1 LKINIL
7 TFSFSKFLV
16 LLIIVFSQ
24 NILDSLI
31 KHYEKHDNYVLK
43 FEYVSKNK
51 NEIIFKNKGKIMY
64 SNKKFR
70 ITLDEIVFIYDGKD
84 YFNIVKE
91 NMEVNIMKNN
101 ELSSYLIPNNLS
113 KTIKKN
119 RNKIK
124 IKKTENFQISYTDD
138 NDNKYLLDIDNNYNI
153 LKIKQSLTESYS
165 NIIYFDKILF
175 DQNLDNSLFVF
186 NKSDYDGYYIN
197 EL

>member
-1 LKINIL
+1 M
-7 TFSFSKFLV
+7 TFSFSKFFV

-70 ITLDEIVFIYDGKD
+70 ITLDEIVFIYDGKN

-175 DQNLDNSLFVF
+175 NQNLDESLFVF
-186 NKSDYDGYYIN
+186 SKSDYDGYYIN

>member
-1 LKINIL
+1 M
-7 TFSFSKFLV
+7 TFSFSKFFV

-31 KHYEKHDNYVLK
+31 KHYEKHDNYVIK

-51 NEIIFKNKGKIMY
+51 NEIILKNKGKIMY

-70 ITLDEIVFIYDGKD
+70 ITLDEIVFIYDGKN

-138 NDNKYLLDIDNNYNI
+138 NDNKYLIDIDKNYNI
-153 LKIKQSLTESYS
+153 LKINQSITESYS

-175 DQNLDNSLFVF
+175 NQNLDESLFVF
-186 NKSDYDGYYIN
+186 SKSDYDGYYIN

>member
-1 LKINIL
+1 M
-7 TFSFSKFLV
+7 TFSFSKFFV

-31 KHYEKHDNYVLK
+31 KHYEKHDNYVIK

-51 NEIIFKNKGKIMY
+51 NEIILKNKGKIMY

>member
-1 LKINIL
+1 M

-138 NDNKYLLDIDNNYNI
+138 NDNKYLIDIDKNYNI
-153 LKIKQSLTESYS
+153 LKINQSLTESYS

-175 DQNLDNSLFVF
+175 NQNLDESLFVF
-186 NKSDYDGYYIN
+186 SKSDYDGYYIN

>member
-1 LKINIL
+1 
-7 TFSFSKFLV
+7 
-16 LLIIVFSQ
+16 
-24 NILDSLI
+24 
-31 KHYEKHDNYVLK
+31 
-43 FEYVSKNK
+43 
-51 NEIIFKNKGKIMY
+51 MY

-101 ELSSYLIPNNLS
+101 EFSNYLIPNNLS

-124 IKKTENFQISYTDD
+124 IKKTENFQISYIDD
-138 NDNKYLLDIDNNYNI
+138 NDNKYLIDIDKNYNI
-153 LKIKQSLTESYS
+153 LKINQSLTESYS

-197 EL
+197 ELWRF

>member
-1 LKINIL
+1 M

-31 KHYEKHDNYVLK
+31 KHYEKHDNYVIK

-51 NEIIFKNKGKIMY
+51 NEIILKNKGKIMY

-70 ITLDEIVFIYDGKD
+70 ITLDEIVFIYDGKN

-101 ELSSYLIPNNLS
+101 ELSNYLIPNNLS

-138 NDNKYLLDIDNNYNI
+138 NDNKYLIDIDKNYNI
-153 LKIKQSLTESYS
+153 LKINQSITESYS

-175 DQNLDNSLFVF
+175 NQNLDESLFVF
-186 NKSDYDGYYIN
+186 SKSDYDGYYIN

>member
-1 LKINIL
+1 MKINIL

>member
-1 LKINIL
+1 
-7 TFSFSKFLV
+7 
-16 LLIIVFSQ
+16 
-24 NILDSLI
+24 
-31 KHYEKHDNYVLK
+31 
-43 FEYVSKNK
+43 
-51 NEIIFKNKGKIMY
+51 MY

-175 DQNLDNSLFVF
+175 DQNLDESLFVF

>member
-1 LKINIL
+1 M
-7 TFSFSKFLV
+7 TFSFSKFFV

-138 NDNKYLLDIDNNYNI
+138 NDNKYLLDIDNNFNI

>member
-1 LKINIL
+1 L

>member
-1 LKINIL
+1 M

-31 KHYEKHDNYVLK
+31 KHYEKHDNYVIK

-51 NEIIFKNKGKIMY
+51 NEIILKNKGKIMY

-101 ELSSYLIPNNLS
+101 ELSNYLIPNNLS

-175 DQNLDNSLFVF
+175 NQNLDESLFVF
-186 NKSDYDGYYIN
+186 SKSDYDGYYIN

>member
-1 LKINIL
+1 M

-31 KHYEKHDNYVLK
+31 KHYEKHDNYVIK

-51 NEIIFKNKGKIMY
+51 NEIILKNKGKIMY

-70 ITLDEIVFIYDGKD
+70 ITLDEIVFIYDGKN

-175 DQNLDNSLFVF
+175 DQNLDKSLFVF

>member
-1 LKINIL
+1 M

-70 ITLDEIVFIYDGKD
+70 ITLDEIVFIYDGKN

-138 NDNKYLLDIDNNYNI
+138 NDNKYLIDIDKNYNI
-153 LKIKQSLTESYS
+153 LKINQSITESYS

-175 DQNLDNSLFVF
+175 NQNLDESLFVF
-186 NKSDYDGYYIN
+186 SKSDYDGYYIN

>member
-1 LKINIL
+1 M
-7 TFSFSKFLV
+7 TFSFSKFFV

-31 KHYEKHDNYVLK
+31 KHYEKHDNYVIK

>member
-1 LKINIL
+1 M
-7 TFSFSKFLV
+7 TFSFSKFFV

-31 KHYEKHDNYVLK
+31 KHYEKHDNYVIK

-51 NEIIFKNKGKIMY
+51 NEIIIKNKGKIMY

>member
-1 LKINIL
+1 M

-101 ELSSYLIPNNLS
+101 ELSNYLIPNNLS

-175 DQNLDNSLFVF
+175 DQNLDKSLFVF

>member
-1 LKINIL
+1 M

-138 NDNKYLLDIDNNYNI
+138 NDNKYLLDIDKNYNI

>member
-1 LKINIL
+1 M
-7 TFSFSKFLV
+7 TFSFSKFFV

>member
-1 LKINIL
+1 M

-175 DQNLDNSLFVF
+175 DQNLDESLFVF

>member
-1 LKINIL
+1 
-7 TFSFSKFLV
+7 
-16 LLIIVFSQ
+16 
-24 NILDSLI
+24 LDSLI

-51 NEIIFKNKGKIMY
+51 NEIIIKNKGKIMY

>member
-1 LKINIL
+1 M
-7 TFSFSKFLV
+7 TFSFSK
-16 LLIIVFSQ
+16 IIVLCIVFFSQ
-24 NILDSLI
+24 DILDSFI
-31 KHYEKHDNYVLK
+31 KHYEKNDNYILK
-43 FEYVSKNK
+43 FEYVSVN
-51 NEIIFKNKGKIMY
+51 NSEIIFKNKGKIMY
-64 SNKKFR
+64 SKKKFR
-70 ITLDEIVFIYDGKD
+70 ITLDEIVFIYDGKN

-91 NMEVNIMKNN
+91 NLEVNIMKNN
-101 ELSSYLIPNNLS
+101 ELSNYLIPNNLS

-175 DQNLDNSLFVF
+175 NQNLDESLFVF
-186 NKSDYDGYYIN
+186 SKSDYDGYYIN

>member
-1 LKINIL
+1 M

-31 KHYEKHDNYVLK
+31 KHYEKHDNYVIK

-51 NEIIFKNKGKIMY
+51 NEIIIKNKGKIMY

-70 ITLDEIVFIYDGKD
+70 ITLDEIVFIYDGKN

-101 ELSSYLIPNNLS
+101 ELSNYLIPNNLS

-175 DQNLDNSLFVF
+175 NQNLDESLFVF
-186 NKSDYDGYYIN
+186 SKSDYDGYYIN

>member
-1 LKINIL
+1 L

-175 DQNLDNSLFVF
+175 DQNLDKSLFVF

>member
-1 LKINIL
+1 M
-7 TFSFSKFLV
+7 TFSFSKFFV

-64 SNKKFR
+64 SKKKFR
-70 ITLDEIVFIYDGKD
+70 ITLDEIVFIYDGKN

>member
-1 LKINIL
+1 M

-51 NEIIFKNKGKIMY
+51 NEIILKNKGKIMY

-70 ITLDEIVFIYDGKD
+70 ITLDEIVFIYDGKN

-101 ELSSYLIPNNLS
+101 ELSNYLIPNNLS

-175 DQNLDNSLFVF
+175 DQNLDESLFVF
-186 NKSDYDGYYIN
+186 SKSDYDGYYIN

>member
-1 LKINIL
+1 M

-31 KHYEKHDNYVLK
+31 KHYEKHDNYVIK

-51 NEIIFKNKGKIMY
+51 NEIILKNKGKIMY

-70 ITLDEIVFIYDGKD
+70 ITLDEIVFIYDGKN

-101 ELSSYLIPNNLS
+101 ELSNYLIPNNLS

-175 DQNLDNSLFVF
+175 NQNLDESLFVF
-186 NKSDYDGYYIN
+186 SKSDYDGYYIN

>member
-1 LKINIL
+1 M
-7 TFSFSKFLV
+7 TFSFSKFFV

-70 ITLDEIVFIYDGKD
+70 ITLDEIVFIYDGKN

>member
-1 LKINIL
+1 M